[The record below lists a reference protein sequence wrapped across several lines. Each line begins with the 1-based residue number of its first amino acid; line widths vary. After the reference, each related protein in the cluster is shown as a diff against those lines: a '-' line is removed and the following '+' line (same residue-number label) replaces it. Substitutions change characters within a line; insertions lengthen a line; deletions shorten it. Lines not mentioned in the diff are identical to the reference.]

1 MICYSALRSLRGV
14 KTRVHNRFAQ
24 RTATAVYIRRICAT
38 AALIV
43 FLAASLGCS
52 AGIAAESKRVMLLH
66 SFGSDF
72 KPWSEYAKSIRTELK
87 QQSPWPLD
95 ITEHSLVT
103 ARSPDED
110 PEAPFVEYLR
120 ALFAKRPLDLIV
132 SIGAPAAAFVQRH
145 RHRLFAATPMVFTAV
160 DQRRV
165 QYSSLTANDA
175 VVALRIDYLSAF
187 ENILQVLPDTKN
199 VIVVV
204 GTSPIE
210 KFWKEAIGKEVEP
223 LANRIKLSWTD
234 ELSFEA
240 LLKQASALP
249 PHTAIFWE
257 LMIVDAAGVV
267 HEGDVPLTRL
277 HAVANAPIFS
287 YDESFFG
294 NAIVGGPLL
303 LAADTGRQTAAVA
316 IRILNGE
323 KPGEIRAPV
332 VQFASPVFDW
342 REMQRWGI
350 SKNSLPPGSEILFR
364 SPTAWEQYR
373 GYILAFFAAILIQS
387 ALILWLVYEHWRR
400 QRAEILARNTMSELT
415 HVNRVATVG
424 ELSASIAHE
433 VRQPLA
439 AMLANAE
446 GALRWLKKGKL
457 EEVRAGLKDIVSEGF
472 RANDIITNLRAMFKH
487 DVQEK
492 TLVDI
497 NKLVSSVLALV
508 VIDLQKHEIELQT
521 QLDEQIPQVLGNQVQ
536 LQQVILNLVM
546 NAIEAMSSSQIR
558 VLRIKTALSQP
569 NKVHVSVED
578 TGTGIKP
585 SDVDRLFKPL
595 FTTKARG
602 MGMGLSICQSI
613 IETHGGR
620 IWVSPGAN
628 GGSIF
633 QFELPMAAR
642 KEQAA

>member
-1 MICYSALRSLRGV
+1 MHKSL
-14 KTRVHNRFAQ
+14 AQ
-24 RTATAVYIRRICAT
+24 QIAIGIHIGRICTT
-38 AALIV
+38 AALVV
-43 FLAASLGCS
+43 FLAASLGCP
-52 AGIAAESKRVMLLH
+52 AGFAAESKRVLLLH
-66 SFGSDF
+66 SFGRDF
-72 KPWSEYAKSIRTELK
+72 KPWSEYGKAIRAELDR
-87 QQSPWPLD
+87 QSPWPVD
-95 ITEHSLVT
+95 TIEYSLVT
-103 ARSPDED
+103 ARSSDEN

-145 RHRLFAATPMVFTAV
+145 RQRLFATTPMVLTAI

-165 QYSSLTANDA
+165 QYSNLTANDA
-175 VVALRIDYLSAF
+175 AVAVRINYLSAF

-210 KFWKEAIGKEVEP
+210 KFWKEAIANEVEP

-294 NAIVGGPLL
+294 SAIVGGPLL
-303 LAADTGRQTAAVA
+303 LVADSSRQTAAVA
-316 IRILNGE
+316 IRILGGE
-323 KPGEIRAPV
+323 KPGEIRVPP
-332 VQFASPVFDW
+332 VQFASPMFDW

-350 SKNSLPPGSEILFR
+350 SESRLPPGSKILFR
-364 SPTAWEQYR
+364 NPTVWEQYR
-373 GYILAFFAAILIQS
+373 AYILAVIAAILIQS
-387 ALILWLVYEHWRR
+387 ALIFWLLYEHWRR
-400 QRAEILARNTMSELT
+400 QRAEILVRSTMSELS
-415 HVNRVATVG
+415 HVNRMATAG
-424 ELSASIAHE
+424 QLSASIAHE
-433 VRQPLA
+433 VRQPLSG
-439 AMLANAE
+439 MLASAYA
-446 GALRWLKKGKL
+446 ALRWLEQANV
-457 EEVRAGLKDIVSEGF
+457 EEVRERLNGIVSEGH
-472 RANDIITNLRAMFKH
+472 RASDIITNLRAMFKH
-487 DVQEK
+487 DGQEK

-497 NKLVSSVLALV
+497 NKLVLSVLELV
-508 VIDLQKHEIELQT
+508 RIDLTKHEIELQT
-521 QLDEQIPQVLGNQVQ
+521 QPDDRIPGVLGNEVQ
-536 LQQVILNLVM
+536 LQQVILNLVT
-546 NAIEAMSSSQIR
+546 NAIELMSSLQTR
-558 VLRIKTALSQP
+558 VLRIQTQLSQS
-569 NKVHVSVED
+569 NTVHVSIED
-578 TGTGIKP
+578 TGTGIEP
-585 SDVDRLFKPL
+585 SDVARIFQPM
-595 FTTKARG
+595 FTTKERG

-613 IETHGGR
+613 IENHDGR

-633 QFELPMAAR
+633 QFELPTIAS
-642 KEQAA
+642 KD

>member
-1 MICYSALRSLRGV
+1 MRIDDELSVHRSL
-14 KTRVHNRFAQ
+14 AQ
-24 RTATAVYIRRICAT
+24 RIIMRGHIRRIRAT
-38 AALIV
+38 SSALAV
-43 FLAASLGCS
+43 FLTASLFCP
-52 AGIAAESKRVMLLH
+52 AGFAAESKRVMLLH
-66 SFGSDF
+66 SFGLDF
-72 KPWSEYAKSIRTELK
+72 KPWSAYAKSIRTELR

-95 ITEHSLVT
+95 IVENSLVT
-103 ARSPDED
+103 ALSSDED

-145 RHRLFAATPMVFTAV
+145 RQRLFTATPMVFTAV

-175 VVALRIDYLSAF
+175 VVALRINYLSAF
-187 ENILQVLPDTKN
+187 ENILQVLPDTKD
-199 VIVVV
+199 VIVIV

-210 KFWKEAIGKEVEP
+210 KFWKEAIGNEAEP

-294 NAIVGGPLL
+294 SGIVGGPLL
-303 LAADTGRQTAAVA
+303 LAADTGQQTAAAA

-323 KPGEIRAPV
+323 KPGEIRPPP

-350 SKNSLPPGSEILFR
+350 SENSLPPGSEIRFR
-364 SPTAWEQYR
+364 NPTAWEQYR
-373 GYILAFFAAILIQS
+373 AYVLAFIVAILVQS
-387 ALILWLVYEHWRR
+387 ALISWLLYEHWRR
-400 QRAEILARNTMSELT
+400 QRAEVLARNTMSELT

-424 ELSASIAHE
+424 QLSASIAHE
-433 VRQPLA
+433 IRQPLA
-439 AMLANAE
+439 GILANAQA
-446 GALRWLKKGKL
+446 ALRWLEKANV
-457 EEVRAGLKDIVSEGF
+457 EEVREGLNGIVSDGHRASDIV
-472 RANDIITNLRAMFKH
+472 TNLRAMFKS

-497 NKLVSSVLALV
+497 NKLVLSVLALAR
-508 VIDLQKHEIELQT
+508 IDLQKHEIDLQT
-521 QLDEQIPQVLGNQVQ
+521 QLDDRIPEVLGNQVQ
-536 LQQVILNLVM
+536 LQQVVLNLVM
-546 NAIEAMSSSQIR
+546 NAIEAMSSLKTR
-558 VLRIKTALSQP
+558 VLRIKTELSQS
-569 NKVHVSVED
+569 NKVHLSIED

-585 SDVDRLFKPL
+585 SDVARVFKPM

-613 IETHGGR
+613 IENHDGR

-633 QFELPMAAR
+633 QFELPTTAA
-642 KEQAA
+642 KIKQPELV

>member
-1 MICYSALRSLRGV
+1 MQ
-14 KTRVHNRFAQ
+14 T
-24 RTATAVYIRRICAT
+24 RRIDDTRAPKSLAQSMAT
-38 AALIV
+38 GIAALVV
-43 FLAASLGCS
+43 FLAVSLGCP
-52 AGIAAESKRVMLLH
+52 AGFAAESKRVMLLH
-66 SFGSDF
+66 SFGLDF
-72 KPWSEYAKSIRTELK
+72 KPWSEYAKSIRSELVR
-87 QQSPWPLD
+87 QSPWPLD
-95 ITEHSLVT
+95 IVEHSLVT
-103 ARSPDED
+103 ARSSDED

-132 SIGAPAAAFVQRH
+132 SIGAPAAAFVQRQ
-145 RHRLFAATPMVFTAV
+145 RSRLFAATPMVFTAV

-175 VVALRIDYLSAF
+175 VVALRINYLAAF

-223 LANRIKLSWTD
+223 LADRIKVSWTD

-277 HAVANAPIFS
+277 HAVATAPIFS

-294 NAIVGGPLL
+294 NATVGGPLL
-303 LAADTGRQTAAVA
+303 LAADTGRLTAAAA

-323 KPGEIRAPV
+323 KPGEIRPL

-350 SKNSLPPGSEILFR
+350 SESRLPPGSEILFR
-364 SPTAWEQYR
+364 NPTTWQQYR
-373 GYILAFFAAILIQS
+373 GYILAILAAILIQS
-387 ALILWLVYEHWRR
+387 ALIFWLLYEQRRR

-415 HVNRVATVG
+415 HVNRVATVSQ
-424 ELSASIAHE
+424 LSASIAHE
-433 VRQPLA
+433 IRQPLA
-439 AMLANAE
+439 AILANAQA
-446 GALRWLKKGKL
+446 ALRWLEKPNV
-457 EEVRAGLKDIVSEGF
+457 EEVREGLKGIVSDGH
-472 RANDIITNLRAMFKH
+472 RASDIITNLRAMFKS

-497 NKLVSSVLALV
+497 NKLILSVLALV
-508 VIDLQKHEIELQT
+508 QIDLQKQKIELQT
-521 QLDEQIPQVLGNQVQ
+521 QLDDRISEVLGNRVQ
-536 LQQVILNLVM
+536 LQQVISNLVM
-546 NAIEAMSSSQIR
+546 NAIEAMNSSQTP
-558 VLRIKTALSQP
+558 VLRIKTELSQS
-569 NKVHVSVED
+569 NKVHVSIED
-578 TGTGIKP
+578 TGTGIKA
-585 SDVDRLFKPL
+585 SDVARVFKPM
-595 FTTKARG
+595 FTTKTRG

-613 IETHGGR
+613 IENHAGR

-628 GGSIF
+628 RGSIF
-633 QFELPMAAR
+633 QFELPTIAS
-642 KEQAA
+642 KDQAA

>member
-1 MICYSALRSLRGV
+1 
-14 KTRVHNRFAQ
+14 
-24 RTATAVYIRRICAT
+24 
-38 AALIV
+38 
-43 FLAASLGCS
+43 
-52 AGIAAESKRVMLLH
+52 MLLH
-66 SFGSDF
+66 SFGRDF
-72 KPWSEYAKSIRTELK
+72 KPWSEYGKAIRAELDR
-87 QQSPWPLD
+87 QSPWPVD
-95 ITEHSLVT
+95 TIEYSLVT
-103 ARSPDED
+103 ARSSDEN

-145 RHRLFAATPMVFTAV
+145 RQQLFAATPMVFTAV

-165 QYSSLTANDA
+165 QYSNLTANDVA
-175 VVALRIDYLSAF
+175 VAVNINYLSAF
-187 ENILQVLPDTKN
+187 ENILQVLPDTKD

-294 NAIVGGPLL
+294 SAIVGGPLL
-303 LAADTGRQTAAVA
+303 LVADSSRQTAAVA
-316 IRILNGE
+316 IRILGGE
-323 KPGEIRAPV
+323 KPGEIRVPP
-332 VQFASPVFDW
+332 VQFASPMFDW

-350 SKNSLPPGSEILFR
+350 SESRLPPGSKILFR
-364 SPTAWEQYR
+364 NPTVWEQYR
-373 GYILAFFAAILIQS
+373 AYILAVIAAILIQS
-387 ALILWLVYEHWRR
+387 ALIFWLLYEHWRR
-400 QRAEILARNTMSELT
+400 QHAEILARNTMSELT
-415 HVNRVATVG
+415 HVNRMATVSQ
-424 ELSASIAHE
+424 LSASVAHE

-439 AMLANAE
+439 GILASAQA
-446 GALRWLKKGKL
+446 ALRWLEQANV
-457 EEVRAGLKDIVSEGF
+457 EEVRERLNGIVSDGL
-472 RANDIITNLRAMFKH
+472 RASDIITNLRAMFKH

-492 TLVDI
+492 TPVNINELVP
-497 NKLVSSVLALV
+497 SVLELV
-508 VIDLQKHEIELQT
+508 RIDLQKHEIELRT
-521 QLDEQIPQVLGNQVQ
+521 QPDGRIREVLGNQVQ
-536 LQQVILNLVM
+536 LQQVISNLVM
-546 NAIEAMSSSQIR
+546 NAIESMGSSQTR
-558 VLRIKTALSQP
+558 VLRIKTELSQS
-569 NKVHVSVED
+569 NTVQALIED

-585 SDVDRLFKPL
+585 SDVDRLFKPM

-613 IETHGGR
+613 IENHDGR

-633 QFELPMAAR
+633 QFELPTIAS
-642 KEQAA
+642 KD

>member
-1 MICYSALRSLRGV
+1 MDI
-14 KTRVHNRFAQ
+14 
-24 RTATAVYIRRICAT
+24 I
-38 AALIV
+38 
-43 FLAASLGCS
+43 
-52 AGIAAESKRVMLLH
+52 
-66 SFGSDF
+66 
-72 KPWSEYAKSIRTELK
+72 EY
-87 QQSPWPLD
+87 
-95 ITEHSLVT
+95 SLVT
-103 ARSPDED
+103 ARFSDEN

-145 RHRLFAATPMVFTAV
+145 RQQLFATTPMVFTAV

-175 VVALRIDYLSAF
+175 VVALRINYLSAF
-187 ENILQVLPDTKN
+187 ENILQVLPDTKD

-294 NAIVGGPLL
+294 SAIVGGPLL
-303 LAADTGRQTAAVA
+303 LVADSSRQTAAVA
-316 IRILNGE
+316 IRILGGE
-323 KPGEIRAPV
+323 KPGEIRAPP

-350 SKNSLPPGSEILFR
+350 SESRLPPGSEILFR
-364 SPTAWEQYR
+364 NPTVWEQYR
-373 GYILAFFAAILIQS
+373 AYILAVIAAILIQF
-387 ALILWLVYEHWRR
+387 ALIFWLLYEHWRR

-415 HVNRVATVG
+415 HVNRMATAG
-424 ELSASIAHE
+424 QLSASIAHE
-433 VRQPLA
+433 IRQPLA
-439 AMLANAE
+439 GILANAQ
-446 GALRWLKKGKL
+446 AAVRWLEQANVKEVL
-457 EEVRAGLKDIVSEGF
+457 ENLNGIVSEGH
-472 RANDIITNLRAMFKH
+472 RASDIITNLRAMFKH

-497 NKLVSSVLALV
+497 NKLVLSVLALV
-508 VIDLQKHEIELQT
+508 RIDLQKQEIELQT
-521 QLDEQIPQVLGNQVQ
+521 QLDDRIPEVLGNQVQ
-536 LQQVILNLVM
+536 LQQVISNLVM
-546 NAIEAMSSSQIR
+546 NAIESMSSSQTR
-558 VLRIKTALSQP
+558 VLRIKTELSQS
-569 NKVHVSVED
+569 NTVHVSIED

-585 SDVDRLFKPL
+585 SDVARLFKPM

-613 IETHGGR
+613 IENHDGR

-633 QFELPMAAR
+633 QFELPTVAN
-642 KEQAA
+642 KD

>member
-1 MICYSALRSLRGV
+1 M
-14 KTRVHNRFAQ
+14 HFAQ
-24 RTATAVYIRRICAT
+24 RTATAIYIRRICAT
-38 AALIV
+38 AALVV

-145 RHRLFAATPMVFTAV
+145 RQRLFTATPMVFTAV

-175 VVALRIDYLSAF
+175 VVALRINYLSAF

-210 KFWKEAIGKEVEP
+210 QFWKEAIGKEVEP

-287 YDESFFG
+287 YDKSFFG
-294 NAIVGGPLL
+294 SAIVGGPLL
-303 LAADTGRQTAAVA
+303 LAADTGRQTAAAAV
-316 IRILNGE
+316 RILNGE
-323 KPGEIRAPV
+323 KPGEIRPPP
-332 VQFASPVFDW
+332 VQFASPMFDW
-342 REMQRWGI
+342 REMRRWGI
-350 SKNSLPPGSEILFR
+350 SENSLPPGSKILFR
-364 SPTAWEQYR
+364 NPTAWEQYR
-373 GYILAFFAAILIQS
+373 AYILAFIAAILIQS
-387 ALILWLVYEHWRR
+387 ALISWLLYEQRRR
-400 QRAEILARNTMSELT
+400 QRAEILARSTLSELT
-415 HVNRVATVG
+415 HVNRMATVG
-424 ELSASIAHE
+424 QLSASIAHE
-433 VRQPLA
+433 IRQPLA
-439 AMLANAE
+439 GIVANAQA
-446 GALRWLKKGKL
+446 ALRWLEKANV
-457 EEVRAGLKDIVSEGF
+457 EEVREGLKGILSDGL
-472 RANDIITNLRAMFKH
+472 RAGDIITNLRAMFKH

-508 VIDLQKHEIELQT
+508 VIDLQKHEIDLQT
-521 QLDEQIPQVLGNQVQ
+521 QLDDRIPEVLGNQVQ

-546 NAIEAMSSSQIR
+546 NAIESMSSMETR
-558 VLRIKTALSQP
+558 VLRIKTELSQSST
-569 NKVHVSVED
+569 VHVSIED

-585 SDVDRLFKPL
+585 SDVARVFKPM

-613 IETHGGR
+613 IENHAGR

-628 GGSIF
+628 GGSVF
-633 QFELPMAAR
+633 QFELPTITS
-642 KEQAA
+642 KG